1 MHRSLSLFVGLRF
14 SLAKKHNL
22 LLSFVSFASMLGI
35 SFGVLI
41 LIVATSVI
49 NGSINVMRF
58 EALKSVPHAVVQGN
72 QPLDDWNQAMEQ
84 ILNLEGV
91 LAVAPF
97 VEGEAVVKNQGNF
110 EFIKI
115 RGVLPEKERTVI
127 SNLSQRYLEVLY
139 DLKNTEQGII
149 LGTQL
154 AASLGIF
161 NAKSINAVS
170 LESLL
175 QRTSINLKSFKV
187 VGFADFGLY
196 GNSNLALINLKDA
209 QSFFTGKSDGKV
221 RLRLRVDDIINA
233 KPIAEQTKRIYP
245 MVDVI
250 TWDEAQSSL
259 FTALNL
265 EKILT
270 SIMLVMIIII
280 GAVNIISTLVMAV
293 SNKSSDI
300 AILRTLGA
308 TKTTIMKI
316 FIVQGMISGI
326 LGTFFGISLGTIL
339 ASYAPSISQA
349 VENLV
354 NQFVVGGD
362 IYFISHL
369 KTQVNPYEVATIGV
383 VAVLISFFATLYPAY
398 RASKIYP
405 AEVLRYE

>member
-1 MHRSLSLFVGLRF
+1 MRRPLSLFVGLRF

-22 LLSFVSFASMLGI
+22 LLSFVSLASMLGI

-49 NGSINVMRF
+49 NGSINVMRS
-58 EALKSVPHAVVQGN
+58 EALKSVPHAVVQGDFPN
-72 QPLDDWNQAMEQ
+72 GNWNQGMYKIAG
-84 ILNLEGV
+84 LEGV
-91 LAVAPF
+91 AAVAPF
-97 VEGEAVVKNQGNF
+97 VEGEAVVRNEGNF

-115 RGVLPEKERTVI
+115 RGVLPEQEQNVI
-127 SNLSQRYLEVLY
+127 SNPSQRYLEVLQ
-139 DLKNTEQGII
+139 DLKNTEQGIV

-154 AASLGIF
+154 AASLNIF

-175 QRTSINLKSFKV
+175 ERSSMDVEGFKV

-196 GNSNLALINLKDA
+196 GNSNLALINLNDA
-209 QSFFTGKSDGKV
+209 QSFFEGESDGNV
-221 RLRLRVDDIINA
+221 HLRVSVKDVNNA
-233 KPIAEQTKRIYP
+233 KSIAEQAKDIYP
-245 MVDVI
+245 MMDVVS
-250 TWDEAQSSL
+250 WDEAQSSL

-280 GAVNIISTLVMAV
+280 GAVNIISTLVMVV
-293 SNKSSDI
+293 SNKNADI

-308 TKTTIMKI
+308 TKSTIMKI
-316 FIVQGMISGI
+316 FVVQGMISGI
-326 LGTFFGISLGTIL
+326 LGTFFGIFIGTICAL
-339 ASYAPSISQA
+339 YAPLISQII
-349 VENLV
+349 ENMV
-354 NQFVVGGD
+354 NQLAAGD
-362 IYFISHL
+362 DLYFISHL
-369 KTQVNPYEVATIGV
+369 RTKVNPYEIMTIGV
-383 VAVLISFFATLYPAY
+383 MAMLISFLATLYPAY

>member
-1 MHRSLSLFVGLRF
+1 MRRPLSFFIGLRF

-22 LLSFVSFASMLGI
+22 LLSFVSLASMLGI

-49 NGSINVMRF
+49 NGSIDVMRL
-58 EALKSVPHAVVQGN
+58 EALKSVPHAVIQGTF
-72 QPLDDWNQAMEQ
+72 PLDNSNLGMIQ
-84 ILNLEGV
+84 ILDLEGV
-91 LAVAPF
+91 NAVAPF
-97 VEGEAVVKNQGNF
+97 VEGEAVIKHQANF

-115 RGVLPEKERTVI
+115 RGVLPEKEQTVI
-127 SNLSQRYLEVLY
+127 SNPSQKYLELLH

-149 LGTQL
+149 LGPQL
-154 AASLGIF
+154 AASLNVL

-170 LESLL
+170 LGSLL
-175 QRTSINLKSFKV
+175 QRSSMDVEGFKV

-209 QSFFTGKSDGKV
+209 QSFFEGELDGKV
-221 RLRLRVDDIINA
+221 KLRLSVDDIVNA
-233 KPIAEQTKRIYP
+233 KPIAEQVRNIYP
-245 MVDVI
+245 MVEVVS
-250 TWDEAQSSL
+250 WDEAQSSL

-270 SIMLVMIIII
+270 SIMLIMIIVI
-280 GAVNIISTLVMAV
+280 GAVNIISTLVMVV

-308 TKTTIMKI
+308 TKSMIMKI
-316 FIVQGMISGI
+316 FVVQGMISGI
-326 LGTFFGISLGTIL
+326 LGTLLGVVFGTVFAL
-339 ASYAPSISQA
+339 YAPSISQIG
-349 VENLV
+349 ENIV
-354 NQFVVGGD
+354 NQFVVGGNL
-362 IYFISHL
+362 YFISHL
-369 KTQVNPYEVATIGV
+369 RTQVNPYEVITIGA
-383 VAVLISFFATLYPAY
+383 VALLISFFATLYPAY

>member
-1 MHRSLSLFVGLRF
+1 MRRPLSFFIGLRF

-22 LLSFVSFASMLGI
+22 LLSFVSLASMLGV
-35 SFGVLI
+35 SFGVLV

-49 NGSINVMRF
+49 NGSINVMRL
-58 EALKSVPHAVVQGN
+58 EALKSVPHAVIQGIF
-72 QPLDDWNQAMEQ
+72 PLENWNQSINQ
-84 ILNLEGV
+84 ILDLEGV
-91 LAVAPF
+91 NAVAPF
-97 VEGEAVVKNQGNF
+97 VEGEAVVRNQGNL

-115 RGVLPEKERTVI
+115 RGVLPEREQTVI
-127 SNLSQRYLEVLY
+127 SNPSQKYLEVLH

-154 AASLGIF
+154 AASLDIF

-175 QRTSINLKSFKV
+175 QRSSMDIEGFKV

-196 GNSNLALINLKDA
+196 GNSNLALINMKDA
-209 QSFFTGKSDGKV
+209 QSFFEGEPDGSVK
-221 RLRLRVDDIINA
+221 LRLSVDDINNA
-233 KPIAEQTKRIYP
+233 KLIGEQVENIYP
-245 MVDVI
+245 MVDVVS
-250 TWDEAQSSL
+250 WDEAQSSL

-270 SIMLVMIIII
+270 SIMLVMIIVI
-280 GAVNIISTLVMAV
+280 GAVNIISTLVMVV

-308 TKTTIMKI
+308 TKSTIMKI
-316 FIVQGMISGI
+316 FVVQGMISGI
-326 LGTFFGISLGTIL
+326 LGTLLGVSLGTFFAL
-339 ASYAPSISQA
+339 YAPSISQIG
-349 VENLV
+349 ENIV
-354 NQFVVGGD
+354 NQFVVGGNL
-362 IYFISHL
+362 YFISHL
-369 KTQVNPYEVATIGV
+369 RTQVNPYEVIAIGA
-383 VAVLISFFATLYPAY
+383 VALLISFFATLYPAY

>member
-1 MHRSLSLFVGLRF
+1 MRRPLSFFIGLRF

-22 LLSFVSFASMLGI
+22 LLSFVSLASMLGV
-35 SFGVLI
+35 SFGVLV

-49 NGSINVMRF
+49 NGSINVMRL
-58 EALKSVPHAVVQGN
+58 EALKSVPHAVIQGIF
-72 QPLDDWNQAMEQ
+72 PLENWNQSINQ
-84 ILNLEGV
+84 ILDLEGV
-91 LAVAPF
+91 NAVAPF
-97 VEGEAVVKNQGNF
+97 VEGEAVVRNQGNL

-115 RGVLPEKERTVI
+115 RGVLPEKEQTVI
-127 SNLSQRYLEVLY
+127 SNPSQKYLEVLH

-154 AASLGIF
+154 AASLDIF

-175 QRTSINLKSFKV
+175 QRSSMDIEGFKV

-196 GNSNLALINLKDA
+196 GNSNLALINMKDA
-209 QSFFTGKSDGKV
+209 QRFFEGEPDGNVK
-221 RLRLRVDDIINA
+221 LRLSVDDINNA
-233 KPIAEQTKRIYP
+233 KLIGEQVENIYP
-245 MVDVI
+245 MVDVVS
-250 TWDEAQSSL
+250 WDEAQSSL

-270 SIMLVMIIII
+270 SIMLVMIIVI
-280 GAVNIISTLVMAV
+280 GAVNIISTLVMVV

-308 TKTTIMKI
+308 TKSTIMKI
-316 FIVQGMISGI
+316 FVVQGMISGI
-326 LGTFFGISLGTIL
+326 LGTLLGVSLGTFFAL
-339 ASYAPSISQA
+339 YAPSISQIG
-349 VENLV
+349 ENIV
-354 NQFVVGGD
+354 NQFVVGGNL
-362 IYFISHL
+362 YFISHL
-369 KTQVNPYEVATIGV
+369 RTQVNPYEVIAIGA
-383 VAVLISFFATLYPAY
+383 VALLISFFATLYPAY

>member
-1 MHRSLSLFVGLRF
+1 MRRPLSFFIGLRF

-22 LLSFVSFASMLGI
+22 VLSFVSLASMLGI

-49 NGSINVMRF
+49 NGSINVMRL
-58 EALKSVPHAVVQGN
+58 EALKSVPHAVIQGTF
-72 QPLDDWNQAMEQ
+72 PLDNSSRSMGQ
-84 ILNLEGV
+84 ILDLEGV
-91 LAVAPF
+91 NAVAPF
-97 VEGEAVVKNQGNF
+97 VEGEAVIKHQANF

-115 RGVLPEKERTVI
+115 RGVLPEKEQTVI
-127 SNLSQRYLEVLY
+127 SNPSQKYLELLH

-149 LGTQL
+149 LGPQL
-154 AASLGIF
+154 AASLDVF

-170 LESLL
+170 LGSLL
-175 QRTSINLKSFKV
+175 QLSPMDVEGFKV

-209 QSFFTGKSDGKV
+209 QSFFEGELDGKV
-221 RLRLRVDDIINA
+221 KLRLSVDDIVNA
-233 KPIAEQTKRIYP
+233 KPIAEQVRNIYP
-245 MVDVI
+245 MVEVVS
-250 TWDEAQSSL
+250 WDEAQSSL

-270 SIMLVMIIII
+270 SIMLIMIIVI
-280 GAVNIISTLVMAV
+280 GAVNIISTLVMVV

-308 TKTTIMKI
+308 TKSMIMKI
-316 FIVQGMISGI
+316 FVVQGMISGI
-326 LGTFFGISLGTIL
+326 LGTLLGVVFGTVFAL
-339 ASYAPSISQA
+339 YAPSISQIG
-349 VENLV
+349 ENIV
-354 NQFVVGGD
+354 NQLVVGGD
-362 IYFISHL
+362 MYFISHL
-369 KTQVNPYEVATIGV
+369 RTQVNSYEIMAISAVAI
-383 VAVLISFFATLYPAY
+383 LISFFATLYPAY

>member
-1 MHRSLSLFVGLRF
+1 MRRSLSLFVGLRF

>member
-1 MHRSLSLFVGLRF
+1 MRRPLSFFIGLRF

-22 LLSFVSFASMLGI
+22 LLSFVSLASMLGV
-35 SFGVLI
+35 SFGVLV

-49 NGSINVMRF
+49 NGSINVMRL
-58 EALKSVPHAVVQGN
+58 EALKSVPHAVIQGIF
-72 QPLDDWNQAMEQ
+72 PLENWNQSINQ
-84 ILNLEGV
+84 ILDLEGV
-91 LAVAPF
+91 NAVAPF
-97 VEGEAVVKNQGNF
+97 VEGEAVVRNQGNL

-115 RGVLPEKERTVI
+115 RGVLPEKEQTVI
-127 SNLSQRYLEVLY
+127 SNPSQKYLEVLH

-154 AASLGIF
+154 AASLDIF

-175 QRTSINLKSFKV
+175 QRSSMDIEGFKV

-196 GNSNLALINLKDA
+196 GNSNLALINMKDA
-209 QSFFTGKSDGKV
+209 QSFFEGEPDGNVK
-221 RLRLRVDDIINA
+221 LRLSVDDINNA
-233 KPIAEQTKRIYP
+233 KLIGEQVENIYP
-245 MVDVI
+245 MVDVVS
-250 TWDEAQSSL
+250 WDEAQSSL

-270 SIMLVMIIII
+270 SIMLVMIIVI
-280 GAVNIISTLVMAV
+280 GAVNIISTLVMVV

-308 TKTTIMKI
+308 TKSMIMKI
-316 FIVQGMISGI
+316 FVVQGMISGI
-326 LGTFFGISLGTIL
+326 LGTLFGVFFGTVFAL
-339 ASYAPSISQA
+339 YAPSISQIG
-349 VENLV
+349 ENIV
-354 NQFVVGGD
+354 NQLVVGGD
-362 IYFISHL
+362 MYFISHL
-369 KTQVNPYEVATIGV
+369 RTQVNSYEVMAIGA
-383 VAVLISFFATLYPAY
+383 VAILISFFATLYPAY

>member
-1 MHRSLSLFVGLRF
+1 MRRPLSFFIGLRF

-22 LLSFVSFASMLGI
+22 LLSFVSLASMLGV
-35 SFGVLI
+35 SFGVLV

-49 NGSINVMRF
+49 NGSINVMRL
-58 EALKSVPHAVVQGN
+58 EALKSVPHAVIQGIF
-72 QPLDDWNQAMEQ
+72 PLENWNQSINQ
-84 ILNLEGV
+84 ILDLEGV
-91 LAVAPF
+91 NAVAPF
-97 VEGEAVVKNQGNF
+97 VEGEAVVRNQGNL

-115 RGVLPEKERTVI
+115 RGVLPEKEQTVI
-127 SNLSQRYLEVLY
+127 SNPSQKYLEVLH

-154 AASLGIF
+154 AASLDIF

-175 QRTSINLKSFKV
+175 QRSSMDIEGFKV

-196 GNSNLALINLKDA
+196 GNSNLALINMKDA
-209 QSFFTGKSDGKV
+209 QSFFEGEPDGNIK
-221 RLRLRVDDIINA
+221 LRLSVDDINNA
-233 KPIAEQTKRIYP
+233 KLIGEQVENIYP
-245 MVDVI
+245 MVDVVS
-250 TWDEAQSSL
+250 WDEAQSSL

-270 SIMLVMIIII
+270 SIMLVMIIVI
-280 GAVNIISTLVMAV
+280 GAVNIISTLVMVV

-308 TKTTIMKI
+308 TKSMIMKI
-316 FIVQGMISGI
+316 FVVQGMISGI
-326 LGTFFGISLGTIL
+326 LGTLLGVSLGTIFAL
-339 ASYAPSISQA
+339 YAPSISRIG
-349 VENLV
+349 ENIV
-354 NQFVVGGD
+354 NQFVVGGNL
-362 IYFISHL
+362 YFISHL
-369 KTQVNPYEVATIGV
+369 RTQLNPHEVIAIGA
-383 VAVLISFFATLYPAY
+383 VAMLISFFATLYPAY